1 MFDNTVD
8 CCGVTEV
15 LTINSNSMT
24 QATIDAG
31 SNWIEF
37 HVYRPDGTGAYTLV
51 YAELF
56 SGLSIHSVPI

>member
-1 MFDNTVD
+1 MFDHTVD
-8 CCGVTEV
+8 CCGVTET
-15 LTINSNSMT
+15 LYINSKRMT

-37 HVYRPDGTGAYTLV
+37 HVYRPDGSGAYKLV

-56 SGLSIHSVPI
+56 SGLSIHCVPI